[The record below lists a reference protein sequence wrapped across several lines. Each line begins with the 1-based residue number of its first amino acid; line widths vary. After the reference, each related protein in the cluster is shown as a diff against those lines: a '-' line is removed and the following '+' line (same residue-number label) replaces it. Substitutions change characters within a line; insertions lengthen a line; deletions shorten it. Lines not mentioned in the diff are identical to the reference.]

1 MRALAAMVALAAA
14 GCGGGD
20 SLPACVTVDPTCT
33 PQLYLPTFDNVYTM
47 TLQNSCG
54 SQRSSC
60 HAADG
65 AAHLSM
71 ATETEAYV
79 NLLAGRV
86 TAGDPSCSELI
97 VRVTSVGAS
106 YQMPQGPAS
115 SALTAGEQCSL
126 IHWVAAGAP
135 GPTGDAG
142 VTREDAP

>member
-1 MRALAAMVALAAA
+1 MRAFVVMVALATP

-20 SLPACVTVDPTCT
+20 AIPACVTVDPACT
-33 PQLYLPTFDNVYTM
+33 PQLYLPTFHNVYTM
-47 TLQNSCG
+47 TLQTSCG
-54 SQRSSC
+54 SERSSC
-60 HAADG
+60 HAAAG
-65 AAHLSM
+65 AAHMSM

-79 NLLAGRV
+79 NLLAGYV
-86 TAGDPSCSELI
+86 AAGDPSCSEMI

-106 YQMPQGPAS
+106 YQMPKGPAS

-142 VTREDAP
+142 VAPQDAP